1 MNFFMFAVAVLI
13 AIQGA
18 YAIKCYKCQPGTDE
32 ITKAAS
38 KGNFSG
44 LNLCSKPTDTVDC
57 ESIADACYTA
67 SVTMN
72 ISLFNIG
79 EISYHVQNCALKS
92 QCPDLKKLTCDS
104 LKTAFQG
111 ISGIGISHCDVS
123 CCEEDLCNNPSS
135 SAKSTH
141 IPPNAAIFGILAFV
155 TVAFISMF

>member
-1 MNFFMFAVAVLI
+1 MIFAVVVVL
-13 AIQGA
+13 A
-18 YAIKCYKCQPGTDE
+18 YAIKCYKCQPNNAE
-32 ITKAAS
+32 ITSAAS

-57 ESIADACYTA
+57 SQDPIIGSIADACYTA

-72 ISLFNIG
+72 ISLLNIG
-79 EISYHVQNCALKS
+79 EISYHLQDCAVKS
-92 QCPDLKKLTCDS
+92 KCPDLKKLTCDT
-104 LKTAFQG
+104 LKTAFTG
-111 ISGIGISHCDVS
+111 ISGFGISHCDIS